1 MTGTTAAE
9 RAAHPFGTPEER
21 RAAFR
26 EGARDFLPALPA
38 IVAWGIVTG
47 VAMVQ
52 FGLALAPAL
61 GLHLTAFAA
70 TAQIASVPLIV
81 AGAPLAVVI
90 LTALMM
96 NLRFVIYSA
105 ALRAPLQRV
114 PFGRRMLEAYLIS
127 DISVAMFLEKTRR
140 RPTWPARDAYFLG
153 MGAINAVVWHAAS
166 LVGIFASTSFPRT
179 WGLEFAGLLALVAL
193 LVPMCARV
201 PGAVATV
208 VAGACGVATLH
219 WPARLGLVFSFVAGL
234 VAAVIAERWSTRR
247 GGGPA
252 T

>member
-1 MTGTTAAE
+1 MTLPHLAVS
-9 RAAHPFGTPEER
+9 AAHPFGTPEER

-26 EGARDFLPALPA
+26 EGVRDYLPATAA

-90 LTALMM
+90 VTALMM

-105 ALRAPLQRV
+105 ALKAPLQHV
-114 PFGRRMLEAYLIS
+114 PFGRRMLEGYLMG
-127 DISVAMFLEKTRR
+127 DMAVVMFLEKVRR
-140 RPTWPARDAYFLG
+140 RPDWPTRDAYFLG
-153 MGAINAVVWHAAS
+153 MCTINWAVWHAAS
-166 LVGIFASTSFPRT
+166 LVGIFASTWFPRT
-179 WGLEFAGLLALVAL
+179 WGLEFAGLLALLAL
-193 LVPMCARV
+193 LVPMCAKA
-201 PGAVATV
+201 PGALATV
-208 VAGACGVATLH
+208 VAGGCGIATMH
-219 WPARLGLVFSFVAGL
+219 WPAKLGLVFSIVAGL
-234 VAAVIAERWSTRR
+234 VAAVLAELRAARPESAR
-247 GGGPA
+247 
-252 T
+252 